1 MEYLDSVL
9 GISVVFRDDAPSNIP
24 NFIHARYKLQKATL
38 DGREVV
44 FLYPKTEMESISAI
58 KKHIARIRRVEDLPV
73 ILVPERLTYREK
85 EYLLRDRIPFIVEG
99 KQIYLPFMATYLQER
114 SDREKFTTE
123 VMLPSAQLLFLY
135 YLYRGG
141 GKLMTSEAC
150 RELEFTPTTISRA
163 SRQLEEMGLVRA
175 ERRGV
180 QKVIFSDKSPQE
192 LFAEGQEYLANPVK
206 RTIYVPKNEIKEKL
220 LLSGYSAL
228 SNYSMLNPPVID
240 VFAANSIATWETVA
254 SKKLQNED
262 EQCAVEFW
270 RYDPRKLSN
279 SENVDRLSL
288 ALALRE
294 DRDERVEETVE
305 EMLAQLWRDIDGK
318 RRP

>member
-9 GISVVFRDDAPSNIP
+9 GINVVFRDDAPRKIP
-24 NFIHARYKLQKATL
+24 NFIHSRYNLQKATL

-58 KKHIARIRRVEDLPV
+58 KKHIARIQKVEDYPV
-73 ILVPERLTYREK
+73 ILVPERLTYRQK

-114 SDREKFTTE
+114 GDREKQATDII
-123 VMLPSAQLLFLY
+123 LPSAQLLFLY

-141 GKLMTSEAC
+141 GELMTSVAC
-150 RELEFTPTTISRA
+150 KELEFTPTSISRA

-175 ERRGV
+175 ERKGV

-206 RTIYVPKNEIKEKL
+206 RTIYVPKNKIKEKL

-228 SNYSMLNPPVID
+228 SNYSMLNPPAID
-240 VFAANSIATWETVA
+240 FFAADSIATWEIVA

-279 SENVDRLSL
+279 NESVDRLSL

-294 DRDERVEETVE
+294 DRDERVEEAVE
-305 EMLAQLWRDIDGK
+305 EMLAQLWRDID
-318 RRP
+318 